1 MRLIGYV
8 DGVEVK
14 FDFYPPNNFKAEIP
28 KQIPKQIDGTY
39 ILELHAIDDAGNE
52 TSFSNIFILID
63 FIKMVF
69 KVLEGFHAVEGNKN
83 YGFTELSEEYISK
96 ELGVIV
102 TDIKMPL
109 VYSYRELV
117 V

>member
-14 FDFYPPNNFKAEIP
+14 FYFYPPNNFKAE
-28 KQIPKQIDGTY
+28 IPKQIDGTY

-63 FIKMVF
+63 FSKMVF

-117 V
+117 I